1 MYTSTLVRD
10 HSTNANATTSTGT
23 RATKDRAAFIEVT
36 VGPTPQQL
44 MRNAVSALS
53 AAPMR
58 SFLADFF
65 DQPEIQAILKKTVG
79 VSTGSELRRYT
90 IQILRSAAETA
101 AYSSSFGAAER
112 EALYV
117 ATFIEGCRPYLAY
130 YLAPGSTVDDVL
142 YTLVHEGLSRLSR
155 LGRQDERLASLVR
168 MCLGLGLPDEI
179 DDFYVPRLRL
189 GVQRALK
196 RAKPASFCI

>member
-1 MYTSTLVRD
+1 MNTITLVRT
-10 HSTNANATTSTGT
+10 HSTTTS
-23 RATKDRAAFIEVT
+23 ASSQASKNNAAFIEVT
-36 VGPTPQQL
+36 VGPSAQHL
-44 MRNAVSALS
+44 MSKAVSALS

-65 DQPEIQAILKKTVG
+65 EQPEVQAILTRVDRDCA
-79 VSTGSELRRYT
+79 GSALRRYT

-117 ATFIEGCRPYLAY
+117 ATFIEGCRPYLAS

-142 YTLVHEGLSRLSR
+142 YTLVHESLSRLSR
-155 LGRQDERLASLVR
+155 QDERLGGLVR
-168 MCLGLGLPDEI
+168 MCLGLGMPDEI

-189 GVQRALK
+189 GMQRALK
-196 RAKPASFCI
+196 RAQPVSFCI

>member
-1 MYTSTLVRD
+1 MNTSTLVRTR
-10 HSTNANATTSTGT
+10 STNTNTNNRTSSQ
-23 RATKDRAAFIEVT
+23 ATKGSAGFIEVT
-36 VGPTPQQL
+36 VGPSPQQL
-44 MRNAVSALS
+44 MRKAVSALS

-65 DQPEIQAILKKTVG
+65 DQPEIQAILTSSVG
-79 VSTGSELRRYT
+79 DLAGSALRRYT

-117 ATFIEGCRPYLAY
+117 ATFIEGVRPHLAS

-142 YTLVHEGLSRLSR
+142 YTLVHEGLSL

-196 RAKPASFCI
+196 RAQPVSHCI

>member
-1 MYTSTLVRD
+1 MNTTNLVRT
-10 HSTNANATTSTGT
+10 HSANAKSNTSMGT
-23 RATKDRAAFIEVT
+23 HATKDRAAFVEVT

-53 AAPMR
+53 AAPLR
-58 SFLADFF
+58 SFLTDLF
-65 DQPEIQAILKKTVG
+65 DQPEIQAIMMSSAGDMAGLA
-79 VSTGSELRRYT
+79 LRRYT

-117 ATFIEGCRPYLAY
+117 ATFIEGCRPYLTS

-142 YTLVHEGLSRLSR
+142 YTLVHEGLSR

-196 RAKPASFCI
+196 RAQQASFCL

>member
-1 MYTSTLVRD
+1 MNTSTLVRD
-10 HSTNANATTSTGT
+10 HSANANANTSTGT
-23 RATKDRAAFIEVT
+23 HATKGSASFIEVT
-36 VGPTPQQL
+36 VGPAPQQL

-65 DQPEIQAILKKTVG
+65 DQPEIQAILTSTVG
-79 VSTGSELRRYT
+79 DVAGSALRRYT

-117 ATFIEGCRPYLAY
+117 ATFIEGCRPYLAS

-142 YTLVHEGLSRLSR
+142 YTLVYEGLSR
-155 LGRQDERLASLVR
+155 LGRQDERRASLVR
-168 MCLGLGLPDEI
+168 MCLGIGLPDEI

-196 RAKPASFCI
+196 RAQPVSRCI

>member
-1 MYTSTLVRD
+1 MNTSTLVRT
-10 HSTNANATTSTGT
+10 HSTHAHARTSTGSH
-23 RATKDRAAFIEVT
+23 AAKDSAAFIEVT

-44 MRNAVSALS
+44 MRKAVSALS
-53 AAPMR
+53 APPMR

-65 DQPEIQAILKKTVG
+65 DQPEIQAILMSSVG
-79 VSTGSELRRYT
+79 DMAGAALRRYT

-117 ATFIEGCRPYLAY
+117 ATFIEGCRPYLAS
-130 YLAPGSTVDDVL
+130 YLAPGSTEDDVL
-142 YTLVHEGLSRLSR
+142 YTLVHDGLSR

-168 MCLGLGLPDEI
+168 MCLGFGLPDEI

-196 RAKPASFCI
+196 REQPASFCI

>member
-1 MYTSTLVRD
+1 MNTSTLVRD
-10 HSTNANATTSTGT
+10 HSTNASANSSTGT
-23 RATKDRAAFIEVT
+23 HATKDRAAFIEVT

-117 ATFIEGCRPYLAY
+117 ATFIEGCRPYLAS

-142 YTLVHEGLSRLSR
+142 YTLVHEGLSR

-196 RAKPASFCI
+196 RAQPVSFCI

>member
-1 MYTSTLVRD
+1 MNTSTLVRA
-10 HSTNANATTSTGT
+10 HSSNAKANTNT
-23 RATKDRAAFIEVT
+23 RPQATKDSAAFIEVT
-36 VGPTPQQL
+36 VGPSPQQL
-44 MRNAVSALS
+44 MRKAVSALS

-65 DQPEIQAILKKTVG
+65 DQPEIQAILTSSVG
-79 VSTGSELRRYT
+79 DMAGSALRRYA

-101 AYSSSFGAAER
+101 AYCSSFGAAER

-117 ATFIEGCRPYLAY
+117 ATFIEGCRPYLAS

-142 YTLVHEGLSRLSR
+142 YTLVHEGLSR

-196 RAKPASFCI
+196 RAQPVSFCI

>member
-1 MYTSTLVRD
+1 MS
-10 HSTNANATTSTGT
+10 SQ
-23 RATKDRAAFIEVT
+23 ATKGSAGFIEVT
-36 VGPTPQQL
+36 VGPSPQQL
-44 MRNAVSALS
+44 MRKAVSALS

-65 DQPEIQAILKKTVG
+65 DQPEIQAILNSTAG
-79 VSTGSELRRYT
+79 ESTGSALRRHT

-117 ATFIEGCRPYLAY
+117 ATFIEGCRPYLSN

-142 YTLVHEGLSRLSR
+142 YTLAHEGLSR

-179 DDFYVPRLRL
+179 DDFYVPRLRQ

-196 RAKPASFCI
+196 RAQPVSFCI

>member
-1 MYTSTLVRD
+1 MNTSTLVRD
-10 HSTNANATTSTGT
+10 HSTNASANSSTGT
-23 RATKDRAAFIEVT
+23 HATKDRAAFIEVT

-44 MRNAVSALS
+44 MRNAVSVLS

-65 DQPEIQAILKKTVG
+65 DQPEVQAILTSTVDD
-79 VSTGSELRRYT
+79 SASSALRRYT

-117 ATFIEGCRPYLAY
+117 ATFIEGVRPYLAS

-142 YTLVHEGLSRLSR
+142 YTLVPEGLRKMSEL
-155 LGRQDERLASLVR
+155 DASLKGWMVNLIQNVE
-168 MCLGLGLPDEI
+168 CE
-179 DDFYVPRLRL
+179 
-189 GVQRALK
+189 
-196 RAKPASFCI
+196 KPLDKTPSKLVKL

>member
-1 MYTSTLVRD
+1 MNTSTVVRTK
-10 HSTNANATTSTGT
+10 SA
-23 RATKDRAAFIEVT
+23 ATKTDAAFIEVT

-44 MRNAVSALS
+44 MRKAVSALS
-53 AAPMR
+53 VAPMR
-58 SFLADFF
+58 SFLAEFF
-65 DQPEIQAILKKTVG
+65 DQPEIQAILMSSVG
-79 VSTGSELRRYT
+79 DLAGSALHRYT

-117 ATFIEGCRPYLAY
+117 ATFIEGCRTYLASH
-130 YLAPGSTVDDVL
+130 LAPGSTVDDVL
-142 YTLVHEGLSRLSR
+142 YTLVHEGLSRL
-155 LGRQDERLASLVR
+155 GRKDERLASLVR

-196 RAKPASFCI
+196 RAQQASFCL